1 MATTKKE
8 GTAEVVETTEAKPR
22 LSRLE
27 RLQQE
32 LAEAE
37 AKARAKKE
45 AAFEKAQQAETKAA
59 DALEKAYARHR
70 AAAAET
76 YELGLELGYFAPR
89 SPVEQDEAAE
99 QAEQPELPLEG

>member
-8 GTAEVVETTEAKPR
+8 ETAEVVETTEAKPR

-45 AAFEKAQQAETKAA
+45 EALAKARDEVKKRADMYDKARDRYFAAVETVLE
-59 DALEKAYARHR
+59 LEK
-70 AAAAET
+70 
-76 YELGLELGYFAPR
+76 ELGIETTEA
-89 SPVEQDEAAE
+89 EQDEAVSLT
-99 QAEQPELPLEG
+99 EQPELPLEG